1 MANEAHKEPTME
13 EILASIRKIIS
24 DDDPAPQAAETESAP
39 VEESPA
45 PVEAEASF
53 DDDELDDIDI
63 DDVMFEDETDTDV
76 SASDAEDLVVE
87 QDAFEVEFEQ
97 FESDVDDVSEPPSF
111 EEMLGAARAVVA
123 APKAEEVEEPVEEV
137 FPEAVVED
145 IAPEP
150 ESEPEPAAPAP
161 VAASVEEDM
170 AATARYQ
177 QTVLTDD
184 QTADVA
190 AGALGKLISK
200 MDIGGDNTI
209 EGLVREMLKPMMKEW
224 LDANLPKI
232 VEEKVE
238 AEVQR
243 IARMAR

>member
-24 DDDPAPQAAETESAP
+24 DDEPAPARAGGPTVTPLRE
-39 VEESPA
+39 VSPA
-45 PVEAEASF
+45 PVNDYE
-53 DDDELDDIDI
+53 DIEDATVGDI
-63 DDVMFEDETDTDV
+63 LDETDQAMFEAD
-76 SASDAEDLVVE
+76 DAPEPAPVMTTKLTGP
-87 QDAFEVEFEQ
+87 EFT
-97 FESDVDDVSEPPSF
+97 F
-111 EEMLGAARAVVA
+111 EEMLGSAREAAGQAV
-123 APKAEEVEEPVEEV
+123 
-137 FPEAVVED
+137 
-145 IAPEP
+145 PEP
-150 ESEPEPAAPAP
+150 APAAPAP
-161 VAASVEEDM
+161 ITRTPPARPTFPASETTM
-170 AATARYQ
+170 QTSARYA

-200 MDIGGDNTI
+200 MEVRGDNTI
-209 EGLVREMLKPMMKEW
+209 EGLIKEMLKPMIKDW
-224 LDANLPKI
+224 LDANLPTI

>member
-24 DDDPAPQAAETESAP
+24 DDDTAPQAEESAHA
-39 VEESPA
+39 EETSA

-53 DDDELDDIDI
+53 DEDDLHDI
-63 DDVMFEDETDTDV
+63 DDVMFEDEPAADEA
-76 SASDAEDLVVE
+76 SAEEVVADE
-87 QDAFEVEFEQ
+87 DAFEVEFEQ
-97 FESDVDDVSEPPSF
+97 FDSSADEVSEPPSF

-123 APKAEEVEEPVEEV
+123 APKAEEAEEVVEEV
-137 FPEAVVED
+137 FPEALVEEL
-145 IAPEP
+145 APEP
-150 ESEPEPAAPAP
+150 EPELEPEPAAPEP
-161 VAASVEEDM
+161 VAASVSVEEDM

-177 QTVLTDD
+177 QTILTDD

-200 MDIGGDNTI
+200 MDMGGDNTI
-209 EGLVREMLKPMMKEW
+209 EGLVREMLKPMMKDW
-224 LDANLPKI
+224 LDANLAKI

>member
-1 MANEAHKEPTME
+1 ME

-24 DDDPAPQAAETESAP
+24 DDDTAPQAAEPTPVDTVTEDAVAADSAD
-39 VEESPA
+39 V
-45 PVEAEASF
+45 
-53 DDDELDDIDI
+53 DDI
-63 DDVMFEDETDTDV
+63 DDVMFEEDDSADE
-76 SASDAEDLVVE
+76 
-87 QDAFEVEFEQ
+87 DAFEVEFEQ
-97 FESDVDDVSEPPSF
+97 FEAEADEVSEPPSF

-123 APKAEEVEEPVEEV
+123 APRAEEAEEIVEKV
-137 FPEAVVED
+137 FPESVIED
-145 IAPEP
+145 TAPEP
-150 ESEPEPAAPAP
+150 EPEPEIELEPEPAAPAP

-184 QTADVA
+184 QTADAA

-200 MDIGGDNTI
+200 MDLGSDNTL

-232 VEEKVE
+232 VDEKVE